1 MTQAQFTDPNFVN
14 DVMGLIHHERTKSVS
29 RREWLHRLKGL
40 GLCVDEGMV
49 FTLRDRQ
56 TVCELPA
63 ALCE

>member
-1 MTQAQFTDPNFVN
+1 MTQAQFTDPVFAN
-14 DVMGLIHHERTKSVS
+14 DVIGLIREERTKSVS

-40 GLCVDEGMV
+40 GLLVDAGKV
-49 FTLRDRQ
+49 FTMRDRQ